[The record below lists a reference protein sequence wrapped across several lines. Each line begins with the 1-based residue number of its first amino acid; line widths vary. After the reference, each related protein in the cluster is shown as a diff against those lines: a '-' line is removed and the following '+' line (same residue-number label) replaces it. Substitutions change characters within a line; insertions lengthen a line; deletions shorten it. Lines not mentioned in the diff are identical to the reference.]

1 MGLKT
6 LRSRIQIIPQEP
18 VLFSGTIRDNLDVES
33 LFEDADIWD
42 VLERIGLKVYVSS
55 LENKLSSPVVE
66 NGENLSVGQRQLI
79 CLGRAILMKP
89 KILIMD
95 EATASVDADADKL
108 IQASIKTHFKD
119 TTVISIAHRLN
130 TIADFYRVLVLQ
142 DGTRMEYDTP
152 YHLFQKEGLFSKL
165 ADATGQSNS
174 ALLREIALQKH
185 RSVQQVETRLSF
197 GYFFLTLM
205 LI

>member
-18 VLFSGTIRDNLDVES
+18 VLFSGTVRDNLDVES
-33 LFEDADIWD
+33 LFQDIDVWG
-42 VLERIGLKVYVSS
+42 VLERIGLKEYVTS

-95 EATASVDADADKL
+95 EATASVDAEADKL

-119 TTVISIAHRLN
+119 HIV
-130 TIADFYRVLVLQ
+130 
-142 DGTRMEYDTP
+142 
-152 YHLFQKEGLFSKL
+152 
-165 ADATGQSNS
+165 
-174 ALLREIALQKH
+174 
-185 RSVQQVETRLSF
+185 
-197 GYFFLTLM
+197 
-205 LI
+205 

>member
-1 MGLKT
+1 MEKVLLAHLDISTLGLKT

-18 VLFSGTIRDNLDVES
+18 VLFSGTIRENLDVES
-33 LFEDADIWD
+33 LYEDVDVWD
-42 VLERIGLKVYVSS
+42 VLERIGLKEYVSS
-55 LENKLSSPVVE
+55 LENKLASPVVE

-95 EATASVDADADKL
+95 EATASVDAEADKL

-119 TTVISIAHRLN
+119 TTVLSIAHRLN
-130 TIADFYRVLVLQ
+130 TIADFDRVLVLD
-142 DGTRMEYDTP
+142 DGVKMEYDSP
-152 YHLFQKEGLFSKL
+152 YHLFQAGGLFSKL

-174 ALLREIALQKH
+174 TLLRDMALQKH
-185 RSVQQVETRLSF
+185 QSLSQ
-197 GYFFLTLM
+197 
-205 LI
+205 